1 MPRQAVSRQAAAVIL
16 MAVLFGCAGG
26 NRTRSTTAGSSTTS
40 ATGSVT
46 PPAEAMS
53 DTQLAAHAGNAKFPT
68 SRATDDH
75 RVAAIVSRDRRII
88 KLYNFESAPI
98 RAVNVWVNGSYVQP
112 INGIAGQSKA
122 VIRTDKLYNGLG
134 NTFASRNEEVARVQ
148 LETQDGLY
156 NVMGPATE

>member
-1 MPRQAVSRQAAAVIL
+1 MSRQAVAVIL
-16 MAVLFGCAGG
+16 MAVLFGCAAG
-26 NRTRSTTAGSSTTS
+26 NRSRSAAVPESQSSAAG
-40 ATGSVT
+40 VT

-53 DTQLAAHAGNAKFPT
+53 DTQLAAHAGNAKFPNT
-68 SRATDDH
+68 RPSDD
-75 RVAAIVSRDRRII
+75 RRLAAVVSRDRKTI
-88 KLYNFESAPI
+88 KIYNFESNPI

-112 INGIAGQSKA
+112 INGVAAQSKA

-148 LETQDGLY
+148 IETQDGVY

>member
-1 MPRQAVSRQAAAVIL
+1 MLRHALAVVAVAML
-16 MAVLFGCAGG
+16 VGCAGG
-26 NRTRSTTAGSSTTS
+26 GSRANRSTALADGS
-40 ATGSVT
+40 GSVT

-68 SRATDDH
+68 GRAQDD
-75 RVAAIVSRDRRII
+75 RRIAAVVSRDRRTI
-88 KLYNFESAPI
+88 KLYNFESNPV

-122 VIRTDKLYNGLG
+122 VIRTDKLFNGLG

-148 LETQDGLY
+148 LETPDGLF

>member
-1 MPRQAVSRQAAAVIL
+1 MSRQAVAVIL

-26 NRTRSTTAGSSTTS
+26 NRNRSGSSS
-40 ATGSVT
+40 AGASAGSVT

-53 DTQLAAHAGNAKFPT
+53 DTQLAAHAGNAKFP
-68 SRATDDH
+68 SARPTDEH
-75 RVAAIVSRDRRII
+75 RIAAIVSRDRRTI
-88 KLYNFESAPI
+88 KLYNFDTGPV

-122 VIRTDKLYNGLG
+122 MIRTDKLFNGLG

-148 LETQDGLY
+148 LETPDGLY

>member
-1 MPRQAVSRQAAAVIL
+1 MSRHAVSRQAAAVIL

-26 NRTRSTTAGSSTTS
+26 NRSRSTTASNSATS
-40 ATGSVT
+40 TGSVT

-75 RVAAIVSRDRRII
+75 RVAAIVSHDRKII
-88 KLYNFESAPI
+88 KLYNFESSPI

-148 LETQDGLY
+148 LETQDGVY

>member
-1 MPRQAVSRQAAAVIL
+1 MSRQAVAVIL

-26 NRTRSTTAGSSTTS
+26 NRSRSGSASMTNAS
-40 ATGSVT
+40 GGSVT

-68 SRATDDH
+68 ARATDE
-75 RVAAIVSRDRRII
+75 RRIAAIVSRDRRSI
-88 KLYNFESAPI
+88 KIYNFESNPI

>member
-1 MPRQAVSRQAAAVIL
+1 MSRQAAAVIL

-26 NRTRSTTAGSSTTS
+26 SRNRAGSASSSGT
-40 ATGSVT
+40 VT

-68 SRATDDH
+68 ARPQDD
-75 RVAAIVSRDRRII
+75 RRIAAIVSRDRRTI
-88 KLYNFESAPI
+88 KLYNFDTSPI

-112 INGIAGQSKA
+112 ITGVSGQSKA
-122 VIRTDKLYNGLG
+122 IIRTDKLYNGLG
-134 NTFASRNEEVARVQ
+134 NTFASRGEEVARVQ
-148 LETQDGLY
+148 LETPDGVF

>member
-1 MPRQAVSRQAAAVIL
+1 MSRQAVAVIL

-26 NRTRSTTAGSSTTS
+26 NRNRNSTATADPS
-40 ATGSVT
+40 AGTMT

-68 SRATDDH
+68 SDPTDARRIDA
-75 RVAAIVSRDRRII
+75 VVSRDRKTI
-88 KLYNFESAPI
+88 KLYNFESSPI

-112 INGIAGQSKA
+112 INGIAAQSKA
-122 VIRTDKLYNGLG
+122 VIRTDKLFNGLG
-134 NTFASRNEEVARVQ
+134 NTFASRSEEVARVQ

>member
-1 MPRQAVSRQAAAVIL
+1 MSRQAVAVIL

-26 NRTRSTTAGSSTTS
+26 NRNRPEAETAS
-40 ATGSVT
+40 ASAPGGFT
-46 PPAEAMS
+46 PPAEAMT
-53 DTQLAAHAGNAKFPT
+53 DTQLAAHAGNARFPST
-68 SRATDDH
+68 QPSDD
-75 RVAAIVSRDRRII
+75 RRLAAIVTRDRKTI
-88 KLYNFESAPI
+88 KIYNFESNPI

-122 VIRTDKLYNGLG
+122 VIRTDKLFNGLG

-148 LETQDGLY
+148 LEATDGLY

>member
-1 MPRQAVSRQAAAVIL
+1 MSRQAVAVIL
-16 MAVLFGCAGG
+16 MAVLFGCAAG
-26 NRTRSTTAGSSTTS
+26 NRSRSAAVPESQSSAAG
-40 ATGSVT
+40 VT

-53 DTQLAAHAGNAKFPT
+53 DTQLAAHAGNAKFPS
-68 SRATDDH
+68 SRPTDD
-75 RVAAIVSRDRRII
+75 RRLAAVVSKDRKTI
-88 KLYNFESAPI
+88 KIYNFESNPI

-112 INGIAGQSKA
+112 INGVAAQSKA

-148 LETQDGLY
+148 IETQDGVY

>member
-1 MPRQAVSRQAAAVIL
+1 MRRQAVAVML

-26 NRTRSTTAGSSTTS
+26 NRNRASSR
-40 ATGSVT
+40 AVGTGPT
-46 PPAEAMS
+46 DPPAEAMS

-68 SRATDDH
+68 ARPTDD
-75 RVAAIVSRDRRII
+75 RRIAAIVSRDRKII
-88 KLYNFESAPI
+88 KLYNFDGNPV

-112 INGIAGQSKA
+112 IQGVPGQSKA

-134 NTFASRNEEVARVQ
+134 NTFASRSEEVSRVL
-148 LETQDGLY
+148 LETENGVH

>member
-1 MPRQAVSRQAAAVIL
+1 MSRQAVAVIL

-26 NRTRSTTAGSSTTS
+26 SRNRGSSATSTTGT
-40 ATGSVT
+40 VT

-53 DTQLAAHAGNAKFPT
+53 DTQLAAHAGNAKFP
-68 SRATDDH
+68 SARPQDD
-75 RVAAIVSRDRRII
+75 RRIAAIVSKDRRTI
-88 KLYNFESAPI
+88 KLYNFDTSPI

-112 INGIAGQSKA
+112 ITGVSGQSKA
-122 VIRTDKLYNGLG
+122 IIRTDKLYNGLG
-134 NTFASRNEEVARVQ
+134 NTFASRGEEVARVQ